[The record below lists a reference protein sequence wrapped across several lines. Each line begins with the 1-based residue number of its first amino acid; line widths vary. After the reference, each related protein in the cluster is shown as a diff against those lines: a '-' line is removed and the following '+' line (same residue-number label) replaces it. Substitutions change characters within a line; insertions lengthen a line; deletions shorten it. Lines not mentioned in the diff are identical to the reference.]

1 MFDVSVNSS
10 VVDVRRLPFYREL
23 LFLTDILTPIW
34 PSLVLAGLIS
44 NTINV
49 VTFVKAGV
57 KDSVATLLLTLSIS
71 DAIYLTLM
79 IPTVIYWQVPD
90 SPTTRV
96 VHYLCY
102 WRAMTFYDYS
112 SHISVFLGVTRCA
125 CVVKP
130 LHFKSVFTR
139 SRTVIAVILLFCVN
153 ALLHIPVLS
162 LNHLRR
168 TTNPL
173 TNTSY
178 LTLVIDPAE
187 QDPLIKINDALNKNA
202 IAGTSFI
209 VMIACAVLLGFKL
222 FQTSKI
228 RLPAASGLGSREH
241 PSPSQDQKQTL
252 SPKDFRV
259 VLTVALVC
267 TIYIVAQLPS
277 FCYSLARVAV
287 DNVNLMWFVGFAIKV
302 SQTCYMTNASIN
314 ILVYYNCN
322 STYRATLHSLFSI
335 KDKL

>member
-10 VVDVRRLPFYREL
+10 VVDVKNLPFYREYF
-23 LFLTDILTPIW
+23 FLTDILIPIW
-34 PSLVLAGLIS
+34 PTLVLAGLIS

-49 VTFVKAGV
+49 VVFVKAGV
-57 KDSVATLLLTLSIS
+57 KDSVTTLLLTLSIS

-79 IPTVIYWQVPD
+79 IPTVMNWQVLD
-90 SPTTRV
+90 TPTTRV
-96 VHYLCY
+96 LHYLCY
-102 WRAMTFYDYS
+102 WRAMTFYYYS

-130 LHFKSVFTR
+130 LHFKSVFTK

-162 LNHLRR
+162 LNYLRR

-178 LTLVIDPAE
+178 LALVRDPKQGALE
-187 QDPLIKINDALNKNA
+187 RINDALNKNA
-202 IAGTSFI
+202 IAGTSFN
-209 VMIACAVLLGFKL
+209 VMIACTVLLSFKL
-222 FQTSKI
+222 FQSSKI
-228 RLPAASGLGSREH
+228 RLPAASGSGSREH
-241 PSPSQDQKQTL
+241 PNPSQEQKQNL
-252 SPKDFRV
+252 SPKDVRV
-259 VLTVALVC
+259 VLTVVLVC
-267 TIYIVAQLPS
+267 IIYILAQLPS
-277 FCYSLARVAV
+277 FCYFLARVAGI
-287 DNVNLMWFVGFAIKV
+287 NLVWFIRFAVKV

-322 STYRATLHSLFSI
+322 SKYRATLLSLFRI
-335 KDKL
+335 KDKI

>member
-10 VVDVRRLPFYREL
+10 VVDVKRLPFYREL
-23 LFLTDILTPIW
+23 LILTDILTPIW
-34 PSLVLAGLIS
+34 PTLVLAGLIS

-49 VTFVKAGV
+49 VTFVKVGV
-57 KDSVATLLLTLSIS
+57 KDSVTTLLLTLSIS

-79 IPTVIYWQVPD
+79 IPTVMYWQVLD
-90 SPTTRV
+90 TPTTRV
-96 VHYLCY
+96 GHYLCY

-130 LHFKSVFTR
+130 LHFKSVFTK

-153 ALLHIPVLS
+153 VLLHLPVLS
-162 LNHLRR
+162 MNYLRR
-168 TTNPL
+168 NTNPL
-173 TNTSY
+173 TNSSY
-178 LTLVIDPAE
+178 LTLVRDPAE

-209 VMIACAVLLGFKL
+209 VMIACTVLLGFKL
-222 FQTSKI
+222 YQSSKI
-228 RLPAASGLGSREH
+228 RQPTVSAAGSYEH
-241 PSPSQDQKQTL
+241 PNLSQEHKQTL
-252 SPKDFRV
+252 SPKDVRV
-259 VLTVALVC
+259 MLTVVLVC

-277 FCYSLARVAV
+277 FGYSAARAV
-287 DNVNLMWFVGFAIKV
+287 SDEIESFWFMGLAIKV

-322 STYRATLHSLFSI
+322 SKYRAILRSLFRI
-335 KDKL
+335 KDKI